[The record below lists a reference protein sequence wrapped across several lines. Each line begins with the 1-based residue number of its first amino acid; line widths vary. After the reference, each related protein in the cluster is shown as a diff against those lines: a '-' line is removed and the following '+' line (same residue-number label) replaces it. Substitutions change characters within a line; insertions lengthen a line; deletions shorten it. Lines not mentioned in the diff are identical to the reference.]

1 MINVVAARPPCAS
14 PLPALLPIMPPLSFH
29 LAFSHD
35 GPAIPP
41 LPFARQAVTAGGPR
55 EEEVAVEGRP
65 PEATAPWFPTDHLF
79 GAVSGGTRTR
89 ALLAA
94 VDGQARLVDDLLAA
108 CAAGA
113 ATLPPALLDAVRE
126 AATSLAA
133 AQRGAEA

>member
-1 MINVVAARPPCAS
+1 MLWPLAVPAPVPCPPLS
-14 PLPALLPIMPPLSFH
+14 PIMPPLSFH
-29 LAFSHD
+29 VPASYD
-35 GPAIPP
+35 GPVITP
-41 LPFARQAVTAGGPR
+41 LPFPRPVVTAGGPR
-55 EEEVAVEGRP
+55 EDGVVEGRM

-79 GAVSGGTRTR
+79 GAVSGGARTR

-113 ATLPPALLDAVRE
+113 ATLPPALLDAVRA

-133 AQRGAEA
+133 AQRGAET